1 MTACLCF
8 ITFDYYYPCVCL
20 CFIALNFS
28 ARGCYACL
36 SDVYHPKAD
45 SYSGG
50 RFEDCRSRGMFCCD
64 GPEEN
69 LGCTPSEVSR
79 MISWQVV
86 LDIYC
91 AASFIVDCCLSSQL
105 EAEEMSARSMYEVL

>member
-1 MTACLCF
+1 
-8 ITFDYYYPCVCL
+8 VCAYVSL
-20 CFIALNFS
+20 HLFS